1 VSGITQFWRRCGI
14 FLLFILYYFVLWQS
28 KYSQKNPLSRYL
40 LPFYDVF
47 RLSML
52 SLWITLNCFSRDVK
66 QPTISFLRL
75 PETICFERTEAET
88 LYSLDIYSAIKRKQK
103 TKNKKQTNKQTN
115 KQKQINVKILPEDQ
129 KAHRPLIHK
138 PKLIYIYIFIDI
150 NYTFMCFI
158 LEQTLS

>member
-1 VSGITQFWRRCGI
+1 LTTVWYI
-14 FLLFILYYFVLWQS
+14 FAFHFILFCPMAIQIFAKKPTIPVLATFLWC
-28 KYSQKNPLSRYL
+28 
-40 LPFYDVF
+40 LPFKHVVIVNNAELLLTWRQTTNNQFLKIARNYLF
-47 RLSML
+47 R
-52 SLWITLNCFSRDVK
+52 TDRSRNF
-66 QPTISFLRL
+66 IL
-75 PETICFERTEAET
+75 PWYLFGN
-88 LYSLDIYSAIKRKQK
+88 KKK